1 MSQKVEVLIAQIR
14 LDADGKGLSIPVR
27 PYVQAGDQIY
37 YGETITKNFRTILPI
52 YEKVGEALEVAGYE
66 SNPNF
71 HSEID
76 EFTGTSKFIE
86 NRFNF

>member
-14 LDADGKGLSIPVR
+14 LDADGKGLSIPIR
-27 PYVQAGDQIY
+27 PYAQIGDQVY
-37 YGETITKNFRTILPI
+37 YGDVITQNFRTINPI
-52 YEKVGEALEVAGYE
+52 YEKVGEVLEVVGYE

-76 EFTGTSKFIE
+76 AFTGIANFIE